1 MSVSFEE
8 NFLWQPSGP
17 VLWPTLM
24 GAWRGVDP
32 HWMPKERLRD
42 LLSWESAFFSNS
54 REIFSFVRLL
64 KVLPVENIGPGP
76 RWVTISKPRPVKH
89 LLPWKETASVDFMNC
104 FKLYANCWRPKTHYY
119 STQNFSKVGCWVRI
133 VWHMAWMVRCT
144 MLISSLKVNMHT
156 GSGRQN
162 QSTEL

>member
-8 NFLWQPSGP
+8 NFPWQPSGP

-54 REIFSFVRLL
+54 PEIFSFVRLL

-76 RWVTISKPRPVKH
+76 RWVTTSKPRPVKH
-89 LLPWKETASVDFMNC
+89 LLPCKRNSIGWFHELFQALRQLLVPEDKLLIHKKLLERWEKGAYGSQRAQMVWYMVLIFTLKEII
-104 FKLYANCWRPKTHYY
+104 
-119 STQNFSKVGCWVRI
+119 STMQG
-133 VWHMAWMVRCT
+133 T
-144 MLISSLKVNMHT
+144 LVNRT
-156 GSGRQN
+156 D
-162 QSTEL
+162 